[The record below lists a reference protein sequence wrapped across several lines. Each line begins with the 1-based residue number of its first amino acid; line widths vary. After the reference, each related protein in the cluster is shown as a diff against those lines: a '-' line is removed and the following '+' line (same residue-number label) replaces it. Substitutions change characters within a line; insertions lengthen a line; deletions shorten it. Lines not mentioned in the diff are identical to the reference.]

1 MTRFP
6 HLAAVVALA
15 LVTAALN
22 AQPKI
27 YWGDAV
33 PAKWNGSWPAELQTV
48 PERTGFTRTTS
59 SLQLLELISALK
71 QKSENV
77 HVVNMFISPLRRSA
91 PAIVLANPRIT
102 SAQQARASG
111 KPVVFL
117 FGNIHPPEPEAAEA
131 LMMLARDLAVGK
143 RKDLLDNQIVM
154 IAPIFNIDGTDT
166 FITQDGSLG
175 SETPYI
181 LGVRENS
188 QGLDLN
194 RDAVKLRTVEAKGLY
209 RVLNDWDP
217 VLLLD
222 GHLMSRVSHG
232 YANTYG
238 TTTVPAAAPGPREYT
253 HDTLFPAVRD
263 IVRRDFGLEVFTH
276 ALSDRQWPPTVWSH
290 DRAAWT
296 VEAKFIVN
304 DYGLRNRLAI
314 ITETPGQPT
323 FERRIYAQYAY
334 ISSLLDYTNA
344 QAKDIQAV
352 VKAADEETV
361 AKVLAG
367 AESGELENWLDGEY
381 RSRGKIDILAY
392 RSNVAEFRPGTSLL
406 GTRPGTADGQPELV
420 PNVDDLTLPVGT
432 RRAKV
437 PRAYVFPAAMTDVA
451 ATLRAHNVRI
461 RTLDKQI
468 RVEGEQFTVTSMRKE
483 RRSGYEM
490 TVLDG
495 AFSELRSAEFPAGS
509 YYVDMA
515 QPMANAAFYYL
526 EPQARDGFVGWGL
539 LDDMLR
545 ELGAA
550 EREVAYPI
558 FKVRREASRQSGL
571 GPPFTGRAQLRRVD
585 APLVIDPRPSGPV

>member
-1 MTRFP
+1 MTRGTY
-6 HLAAVVALA
+6 LIAVAALAVLTAAVS
-15 LVTAALN
+15 
-22 AQPKI
+22 AQKKI
-27 YWGDAV
+27 YWGDTV
-33 PAKWNGSWPAELQTV
+33 PAGWHGTWPADLQTV
-48 PERTGFTRTTS
+48 PERTRFTRTTS
-59 SLQLLELISALK
+59 SLQLLEFISALK
-71 QKSENV
+71 QKSDKV
-77 HVVNMFISPLRRSA
+77 HVANMFVSPLGRSA
-91 PAIVLANPRIT
+91 PVIVLAKPRIT
-102 SAQQARASG
+102 SPEQARASG

-131 LMMLARDLAVGK
+131 LMMLARDLTIGK
-143 RKDLLDNQIVM
+143 HQALLDNQVVM
-154 IAPIFNIDGTDT
+154 IAPIFNVDGTDT
-166 FITQDGSLG
+166 FVTQDGALG

-181 LGVRENS
+181 QGVRENS

-209 RVLNDWDP
+209 RILNEWDP
-217 VLLLD
+217 ALLLD

-238 TTTVPAAAPGPREYT
+238 TTTVPAAAAGPRDYT
-253 HDTLFPAVRD
+253 HDTLFPAVRE

-334 ISSLLDYTNA
+334 IAALLQYTNA
-344 QAKDIQAV
+344 HARDIQSI

-367 AESGELENWLDGEY
+367 AESGTLENWLDGEY

-392 RSNVAEFRPGTSLL
+392 RSNVAEYRPGTSLL
-406 GTRPGTADGQPELV
+406 GTRPGTADGKPEVV
-420 PNVDDLTLPVGT
+420 PNVDDLTQPVGT
-432 RRAKV
+432 RKARV
-437 PRAYVFPAAMTDVA
+437 PRAYVFPAALTDIA

-461 RTLDKQI
+461 RTLEKPT
-468 RVEGEQFTVTSMRKE
+468 RVEGEQFRFKGTRKV
-483 RRSGYEM
+483 RSGGYDM

-495 AFSELRSAEFPAGS
+495 DFAELRDIEFPAGA

-539 LDDMLR
+539 FDATLR
-545 ELGAA
+545 ELQAA
-550 EREVAYPI
+550 GREVTYPV
-558 FKVRREASRQSGL
+558 FKVRRE
-571 GPPFTGRAQLRRVD
+571 PK
-585 APLVIDPRPSGPV
+585 